1 MSTIALG
8 TTLQADI
15 AAEIPVYLRIPP
27 RPRPR
32 ARHAWPASVTRE
44 PAWREA
50 MRWSLLGL
58 TASLAAGEV
67 ALALFGP

>member
-8 TTLQADI
+8 TAPQADI
-15 AAEIPVYLRIPP
+15 AAELRIPP
-27 RPRPR
+27 RPRT
-32 ARHAWPASVTRE
+32 RHAPAEAVPRE

-58 TASLAAGEV
+58 TASLTAGEV

>member
-1 MSTIALG
+1 MSTFALG
-8 TTLQADI
+8 YAPQADMSADRSADI
-15 AAEIPVYLRIPP
+15 RIPP
-27 RPRPR
+27 RPCGQHAATRPA
-32 ARHAWPASVTRE
+32 AREA
-44 PAWREA
+44 AWREA

>member
-8 TTLQADI
+8 RSLQADTS
-15 AAEIPVYLRIPP
+15 AEIPLDLRIPP
-27 RPRPR
+27 RPR
-32 ARHAWPASVTRE
+32 ARHARAAPVVRE

>member
-8 TTLQADI
+8 FESQADI
-15 AAEIPVYLRIPP
+15 PVDLRIPP
-27 RPRPR
+27 RPRTIGRPT
-32 ARHAWPASVTRE
+32 PPE

-50 MRWSLLGL
+50 MRWSMLAM

-67 ALALFGP
+67 ALFLFGP

>member
-8 TTLQADI
+8 FPPQAGNGSDI
-15 AAEIPVYLRIPP
+15 PAELRIPP
-27 RPRPR
+27 RPQGARQRP
-32 ARHAWPASVTRE
+32 ATRT

-50 MRWSLLGL
+50 MRWALFGL
-58 TASLAAGEV
+58 TTSLAAGEV

>member
-15 AAEIPVYLRIPP
+15 AAEIPVHLSIPP
-27 RPRPR
+27 RPRP
-32 ARHAWPASVTRE
+32 RHAWPASVTRE

-50 MRWSLLGL
+50 MRWSLLAL